1 MDNLNQ
7 WFRMLSSREKTIV
20 SIAAV
25 LIPLLLIWL
34 LLLQPM
40 LTESAVLS
48 EQIKD
53 RTAILEK
60 VRMQSSQI
68 KMLQTSG
75 KRNTNLSR
83 GNHQQKVESAL
94 RTWRLRPNLGVMSA
108 PNSRTV
114 KLNLKE
120 AEADNIMR
128 FLFDVETKYGFAVK
142 EASLKPTKDV
152 GRTNASLTLEAQ

>member
-1 MDNLNQ
+1 MKQ
-7 WFRMLSSREKTIV
+7 WFMMLSSREKTIV

-25 LIPLLLIWL
+25 LVPLLLIWL

-40 LTESAVLS
+40 LKERSALAD
-48 EQIKD
+48 QIKD
-53 RTAILEK
+53 RTAILDK
-60 VRMQSSQI
+60 VRLQSAQI
-68 KMLQTSG
+68 KMLQTAG
-75 KRNTNLSR
+75 KRNTKVSR
-83 GNHQQKVESAL
+83 GNHQQKVESTL

-114 KLNLKE
+114 KLNLRE

-142 EASLKPTKDV
+142 EASLKPTKDI
-152 GRTNASLTLEAQ
+152 GRANASLTLEAQ

>member
-1 MDNLNQ
+1 MNIKQ
-7 WFRMLSSREKTIV
+7 WFMMLSSREKTIV

-25 LIPLLLIWL
+25 LVPILLIWL

-40 LTESAVLS
+40 LNKNAALS
-48 EQIKD
+48 DQIKD
-53 RTAILEK
+53 RTEILEK
-60 VRMQSSQI
+60 VRLQSAQI
-68 KMLQTSG
+68 KMLQTNG
-75 KRNTNLSR
+75 KRKQQVSQ
-83 GNHQQKVESAL
+83 GNPQQKVESAL

-114 KLNLKE
+114 KLNLRE

-142 EASLKPTKDV
+142 EASLKPVKDI
-152 GRTNASLTLEAQ
+152 GRANASLTLEAQ

>member
-1 MDNLNQ
+1 MNIKQ
-7 WFRMLSSREKTIV
+7 WFMMLSSREKTIV

-40 LTESAVLS
+40 LNTSAALAD
-48 EQIKD
+48 QIKD
-53 RTAILEK
+53 RTTILER
-60 VRMQSSQI
+60 VRLQSAQI
-68 KMLQTSG
+68 KMLQTNG
-75 KRNTNLSR
+75 KRNQKVSQ

-114 KLNLKE
+114 KLNLRE

-142 EASLKPTKDV
+142 EASFKPTKDV
-152 GRTNASLTLEAQ
+152 GRANASLTLEAQ

>member
-1 MDNLNQ
+1 MKQ
-7 WFRMLSSREKTIV
+7 WFMMLSSREKTIV
-20 SIAAV
+20 SIAAILV
-25 LIPLLLIWL
+25 PLLLLWL
-34 LLLQPM
+34 LLFQPM
-40 LTESAVLS
+40 LKESALLS
-48 EQIKD
+48 SQIKD

-60 VRMQSSQI
+60 VRLQSAQI
-68 KMLQTSG
+68 KMLQSNG
-75 KRNTNLSR
+75 QRNKNISR

-108 PNSRTV
+108 PNTRTV
-114 KLNLKE
+114 KLNLRE

-152 GRTNASLTLEAQ
+152 GRANASLTLEAQ